1 MKITWKCFTVYDA
14 VNDEVLIIH
23 NTKKSRKGDTQC
35 MHMQGGSCM
44 RFSLSIER
52 ERDGLCA

>member
-23 NTKKSRKGDTQC
+23 NAK
-35 MHMQGGSCM
+35 
-44 RFSLSIER
+44 ER
-52 ERDGLCA
+52 YTMYAQAA